1 MGVCVENK
9 KKNETRFTKTISES
23 EEIHIVEKD
32 IDDLR
37 NLKKEKKIN
46 QNVIPKSENK
56 IKNKKKESKGD
67 IFESDNNYGN
77 KRPLK
82 YKNKAKNE
90 NKKEKKIKSR
100 EHELIIEDK
109 IENNSNQIL
118 VTNNNYNNSEKES
131 NNENKIMND
140 INSGV
145 LSKKEKDQ
153 IKQMVKSEVII
164 GPKPVPLK
172 IANKVMKSICKITTK
187 IKEKIAHGTGFF
199 MKYSDKLKCLI
210 TCYHI
215 INPDLENKNIEIEIY
230 NNKKMKLKFK
240 NRYIKYIEKPK
251 DITIIEIKE
260 SDEIY
265 KDIEFFNI

>member
-1 MGVCVENK
+1 MGVCGENK
-9 KKNETRFTKTISES
+9 KKNETRFTKTIMES

-145 LSKKEKDQ
+145 LSK
-153 IKQMVKSEVII
+153 
-164 GPKPVPLK
+164 
-172 IANKVMKSICKITTK
+172 
-187 IKEKIAHGTGFF
+187 
-199 MKYSDKLKCLI
+199 
-210 TCYHI
+210 
-215 INPDLENKNIEIEIY
+215 
-230 NNKKMKLKFK
+230 
-240 NRYIKYIEKPK
+240 
-251 DITIIEIKE
+251 
-260 SDEIY
+260 
-265 KDIEFFNI
+265 